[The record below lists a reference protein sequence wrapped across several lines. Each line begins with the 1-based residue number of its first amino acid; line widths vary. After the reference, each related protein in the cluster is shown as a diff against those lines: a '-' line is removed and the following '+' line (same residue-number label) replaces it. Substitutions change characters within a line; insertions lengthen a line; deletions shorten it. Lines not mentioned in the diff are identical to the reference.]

1 MTVAEGRVLLSDL
14 LEHATQPQFVYR
26 HVWKPGDLVIWDNRA
41 TLHRGRRWDMDEP
54 RELRRTTTTD
64 VDESVTTQQLAAQ
77 PTERPAERHTAT
89 AR

>member
-1 MTVAEGRVLLSDL
+1 LDL

-26 HVWKPGDLVIWDNRA
+26 HTWKPGDLVIWDNRA

-54 RELRRTTTTD
+54 RELRRTTTSD
-64 VDESVTTQQLAAQ
+64 IDESATQPRIGEPRSEQ
-77 PTERPAERHTAT
+77 PLPAHLTAT